1 MTTAAV
7 HSAFALT
14 RHGVTRFL
22 DGAASLSVGTSLRH
36 RADPESS
43 RSDTSHSSRDE
54 PGAAGTP
61 ARGSA
66 LEGDALTVTTAE
78 GRVRK
83 GPKVDIIYVV

>member
-1 MTTAAV
+1 MTTAAA

-22 DGAASLSVGTSLRH
+22 DGAASLSVGSPLRH

-61 ARGSA
+61 ARGSV
-66 LEGDALTVTTAE
+66 LEGNALTVTTAE

>member
-14 RHGVTRFL
+14 RHSVTCFL
-22 DGAASLSVGTSLRH
+22 DGAASLSVGSPLRH

-43 RSDTSHSSRDE
+43 RYDTSHSSRDE

>member
-22 DGAASLSVGTSLRH
+22 DGAASLSVGSPLCH

-43 RSDTSHSSRDE
+43 RSDTSHSSHDE

-66 LEGDALTVTTAE
+66 LEGDALAVTTAE